1 MLLDLLYTIENPLPN
16 PRTAS
21 GFYYLSNTEKNNG
34 LYQCSSVK
42 KFHNSIFCS
51 AWPAD
56 TRNRY
61 PNLNGGDFHTQ
72 ASYCWGFSGKERDPA
87 SDVVS
92 APALL
97 AASFPQAK

>member
-16 PRTAS
+16 LRTAND
-21 GFYYLSNTEKNNG
+21 FYYLSNTEKKQWVISVFR
-34 LYQCSSVK
+34 LVK

-61 PNLNGGDFHTQ
+61 PNLNGSDFHTQ

-92 APALL
+92 APA
-97 AASFPQAK
+97 F